1 MTHPV
6 IKNGY
11 ENWIECLEIRQTKEQ
26 TLADPFNVWVEAF
39 ETGTLFERLGTVNVI
54 HGFLKDVTDLGQLA
68 LVEKIMKAIEQ
79 KGMSRD

>member
-11 ENWIECLEIRQTKEQ
+11 DNWIECLEIRGTKDQ
-26 TLADPFNVWVEAF
+26 TLADPYNTWLEAF

-54 HGFLKDVTDLGQLA
+54 HGFLGTVTDEKQIDLI
-68 LVEKIMKAIEQ
+68 EKIMKAIEH
-79 KGMSRD
+79 KGMSRA